1 MKRLIIL
8 ISLLCVASCLLAQD
22 DKVVVIDNKVVEV
35 GGKVL
40 VVPPDWT
47 PADIDTVAWYDVSDI
62 STVTTNGSNISQ
74 LDDKSGNDFHL
85 TQASGGAQPFYVED
99 GIGGLPAMQSF
110 QGDYVQGSA
119 TNNYTNNLIAIG
131 VQKYSGGNFSQIWH
145 SWKTDKTDWFVVRR
159 NGTSDSLRG
168 YFQLDGVRR
177 LLDDDAGATA
187 LDTPFIYCGS
197 WESGVMYQYI
207 DGSVQADSESL
218 SGTHE
223 QEQIRIGWESIQ
235 NNSTVGELIFV
246 DSSDSDT
253 RQKLE
258 GYLAWKWGMEDYLP
272 TDHPYKYERPT
283 K

>member
-22 DKVVVIDNKVVEV
+22 DKVVVIDDKVVEV

-85 TQASGGAQPFYVED
+85 TQASGGAQPFYVAD

-119 TNNYTNNLIAIG
+119 TNFYTNNLIAIG
-131 VQKYSGGNFSQIWH
+131 VQMYSGGNFSQMWH
-145 SWKTDKTDWFVVRR
+145 SWKTDKTDWLVVRR
-159 NGTSDSLRG
+159 NGTSDRLRG
-168 YFQLDGVRR
+168 YFQLNGVRR
-177 LLDDDAGATA
+177 LLDDDAGATSVG
-187 LDTPFIYCGS
+187 TPFIYCAS
-197 WESGVMYQYI
+197 WESGIMRQYI
-207 DGSVQADSESL
+207 NGSLQADSESL
-218 SGTHE
+218 SGVHE

-235 NNSTVGELIFV
+235 NNSTVGELIFI
-246 DSSDSDT
+246 DSSDIDT
-253 RQKLE
+253 RQRLE
-258 GYLAWKWGMEDYLP
+258 GYYAWKWGRVDSLP
-272 TDHPYKYERPT
+272 SDHPYKYERPT

>member
-1 MKRLIIL
+1 MRKAIFIAA
-8 ISLLCVASCLLAQD
+8 LLMMHLHVLAQD

-62 STVTTNGSNISQ
+62 STVTTNGSNVSQ

-119 TNNYTNNLIAIG
+119 TNFYTNNLIAIG
-131 VQKYSGGNFSQIWH
+131 VQKYSGGNFSQMWH
-145 SWKTDKTDWFVVRR
+145 SWKTDKTDWLVVRR
-159 NGTSDSLRG
+159 NGTSDRLRG
-168 YFQLDGVRR
+168 YFQLNGVRR
-177 LLDDDAGATA
+177 LLDDDSGATA
-187 LDTPFIYCGS
+187 LDTPFIYCAS
-197 WESGVMYQYI
+197 WESGIMRQYI
-207 DGSVQADSESL
+207 NGSLQADSESL

-246 DSSDSDT
+246 DVSDTDT

-258 GYLAWKWGMEDYLP
+258 GYLAWKWGQEDNLP
-272 TDHPYKYERPT
+272 SDHPYKYERPT